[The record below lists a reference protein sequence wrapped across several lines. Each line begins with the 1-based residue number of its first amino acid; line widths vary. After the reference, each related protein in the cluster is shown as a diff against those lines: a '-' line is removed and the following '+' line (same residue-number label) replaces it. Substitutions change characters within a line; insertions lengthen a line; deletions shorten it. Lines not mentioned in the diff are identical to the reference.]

1 LEEAE
6 TRSINY
12 KYARFLTWIS
22 VPALVLVCLTAFIL
36 VMFIPG
42 AIVSFIHE
50 PNINGLLLY
59 LAMVLIVSIAL
70 FLETCFIRIGY
81 TTISTKQERI
91 VWIIGSVFFLL
102 MLAWWIYNLFTTTI
116 VYTYQLVPIITTGYL
131 AAGFVVS
138 VLALI
143 NIHINNK
150 QSLQLREA
158 ELRDNDNF

>member
-1 LEEAE
+1 LQEEE

-12 KYARFLTWIS
+12 KYARYLTWVS
-22 VPALVLVCLTAFIL
+22 VPALILVCFMGTI
-36 VMFIPG
+36 
-42 AIVSFIHE
+42 
-50 PNINGLLLY
+50 LLLY
-59 LAMVLIVSIAL
+59 TIGAIIAFISKPNIIADIIISKFLINLLMLVIVSISL

-150 QSLQLREA
+150 
-158 ELRDNDNF
+158 